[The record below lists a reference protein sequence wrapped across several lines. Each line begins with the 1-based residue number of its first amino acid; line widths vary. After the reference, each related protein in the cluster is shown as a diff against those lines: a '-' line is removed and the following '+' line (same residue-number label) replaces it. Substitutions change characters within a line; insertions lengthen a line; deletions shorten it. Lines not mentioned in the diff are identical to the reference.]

1 MNLPILYIV
10 LNFCFSLPSK
20 KPSDV
25 KKRTPATRKATRTTK
40 LLTRMTTTTTKVQ
53 TSTWT
58 GTWLLTCRK
67 PGPVRRISTRLLS
80 VWLNH
85 RNLLQ
90 FRNQICVNFTT
101 NSSIHLIFIFRIQ
114 YVNLIFCQATSPPTT
129 SSCKRR
135 SAAWLQVL
143 RLFGGAAELK
153 AKLRRKKFGQKM
165 ETCRYK
171 PSFFKVFVAEFISNS
186 W

>member
-10 LNFCFSLPSK
+10 FNFCFRLQSK

-25 KKRTPATRKATRTTK
+25 RKRTPATKKATRTTK
-40 LLTRMTTTTTKVQ
+40 LLTKMTATTTKVQ

-58 GTWLLTCRK
+58 GTWPPTCRK
-67 PGPVRRISTRLLS
+67 PEHVRRISTRSLS

-85 RNLLQ
+85 WNLLQ
-90 FRNQICVNFTT
+90 FRNKICVNFTT

-135 SAAWLQVL
+135 SAVWLQVP
-143 RLFGGAAELK
+143 RRFDDAAELK

-171 PSFFKVFVAEFISNS
+171 PSFFKVFVVELISNS